1 MTRDNSS
8 IAEYELPSDI
18 LTVDETVGKRT
29 KVSPIALDA
38 LMCKIVC
45 NVNDIVNEN

>member
-1 MTRDNSS
+1 L

-18 LTVDETVGKRT
+18 LTVEETVGKQTR
-29 KVSPIALDA
+29 VSPIAQEA

-45 NVNDIVNEN
+45 NVKDIVDDEKRKI